1 MPYVGQTITEV
12 FPTSISVDTATI
24 ATANISNQLT
34 DANMSA
40 GSVIQTIQ
48 TFKNDVFATSS
59 TSYVD
64 VTGLTASITPSS
76 SSNKI
81 LVLLRTTQS
90 VYGDGF
96 IKAKLLRGSTDIA
109 VANGKD
115 YFTFNYPSRSGTDT
129 NIYIAHGSQHLDFL
143 DSPSS
148 TSSTTYKVQILAGSG
163 QTAAI
168 NRGRDNDQY
177 RGVSSITLM
186 EIAV

>member
-1 MPYVGQTITEV
+1 MALTRVK
-12 FPTSISVDTATI
+12 AA
-24 ATANISNQLT
+24 ATAGILKTTSTLTSSNMPT
-34 DANMSA
+34 
-40 GSVIQTIQ
+40 GSVLQTVQ

-59 TSYVD
+59 NSYVD
-64 VTGLTASITPSS
+64 VTSLTASITPSS

-115 YFTFNYPSRSGTDT
+115 YFTLNYPSRNATDT

-143 DSPSS
+143 DSPST
-148 TSSTTYKVQILAGSG
+148 TSSTTYKVQILTSSG

-186 EIAV
+186 EIAG